1 LIELILTVQTDNLVR
16 KEPLSQREILVA
28 VENLYDLVLNMETL
42 KRNEPTPEDTEEYQT
57 GWFVS
62 EILTRVYDL
71 IYSCLGKFNTTKP
84 LRSYGNHYGSWYPL
98 RLGMLLFIKTSP
110 NKANSPPLFSNPH
123 PFISLLIPSKGKKI
137 LPRVTRHLSHARM
150 FTLLTLLVACFDQLD
165 VVRQAHVLDTVVE
178 STERADVERQT
189 EAFLMGVLHSILPVV
204 ARADLRL
211 VTGLLGLLLDRTNI
225 VQVAKSGVRLFLLF
239 FRIVDC

>member
-1 LIELILTVQTDNLVR
+1 MGCFESYGTSRDKVTFPIHDQFFQVLIE
-16 KEPLSQREILVA
+16 S
-28 VENLYDLVLNMETL
+28 
-42 KRNEPTPEDTEEYQT
+42 
-57 GWFVS
+57 
-62 EILTRVYDL
+62 
-71 IYSCLGKFNTTKP
+71 
-84 LRSYGNHYGSWYPL
+84 H
-98 RLGMLLFIKTSP
+98 
-110 NKANSPPLFSNPH
+110 SNPH

-165 VVRQAHVLDTVVE
+165 VVRQAHLLDTPVE
-178 STERADVERQT
+178 SVERADVERQT

-225 VQVAKSGVRLFLLF
+225 VQVVQSGVRYSFFTGLMMLKVFKRLELLS
-239 FRIVDC
+239 